1 MCGLEALQRNTT
13 RGLLIVQGNPSKLFL
28 QSSKKHD
35 DIRGLSDGVLCFIGQ
50 DSYGDWLHNNTA
62 AGKWKTTFL
71 YGAVFEPLVEHE
83 SQMYVFHTLLKK
95 YIYKIHLFYLHR
107 M

>member
-35 DIRGLSDGVLCFIGQ
+35 DIRGLSDGVLFG
-50 DSYGDWLHNNTA
+50 L
-62 AGKWKTTFL
+62 
-71 YGAVFEPLVEHE
+71 HE
-83 SQMYVFHTLLKK
+83 S
-95 YIYKIHLFYLHR
+95 LHR
-107 M
+107 PGQLWRLTAQ